1 MRTRGLAGTRKK
13 GSLAPG
19 TGAKPS
25 SALRE
30 GPGGPSLP
38 QPGAKGSIWG
48 RCLSALKPVSIYS
61 RVACFIYLWVC
72 FSLSLLC
79 PRIPCAL
86 SCWTAHDCRAWAAAA
101 AEDTRPGGDDRK
113 PPPKH
118 THSNMHTQAHAHEHL
133 LHTHTRVHMLT
144 CVVLV
149 LVYARAHTHA
159 RRSGPFTRLRPPD
172 SQPLAPH
179 LPLLTNTPLSH
190 TNLSLKCV
198 CRRLILTL
206 KPLSVCRGNPDEG
219 TADRSSGWSF
229 WEPAGLTG
237 LVSTEGP

>member
-1 MRTRGLAGTRKK
+1 MRTRDLAGTRKK

-48 RCLSALKPVSIYS
+48 RCLSALEPVSIYS

-113 PPPKH
+113 PPPPN
-118 THSNMHTQAHAHEHL
+118 THTQTCTHRRMLTDTYYTCTHVCTCSRASCLYLCTHAL
-133 LHTHTRVHMLT
+133 THTLGGQ
-144 CVVLV
+144 
-149 LVYARAHTHA
+149 
-159 RRSGPFTRLRPPD
+159 GPSPASAPP
-172 SQPLAPH
+172 
-179 LPLLTNTPLSH
+179 TPS
-190 TNLSLKCV
+190 
-198 CRRLILTL
+198 
-206 KPLSVCRGNPDEG
+206 P
-219 TADRSSGWSF
+219 
-229 WEPAGLTG
+229 
-237 LVSTEGP
+237 

>member
-1 MRTRGLAGTRKK
+1 MRTRDLAGTRKK

-48 RCLSALKPVSIYS
+48 RCLSALEPVSIYS

-113 PPPKH
+113 PPPQTHTLKH
-118 THSNMHTQAHAHEHL
+118 AHTGARSRTLITHAHTCAHAHARRAC
-133 LHTHTRVHMLT
+133 TCVRTRSHTRSAV
-144 CVVLV
+144 
-149 LVYARAHTHA
+149 RALHPPPPPRLPAPSTSLASADQHSPVTH
-159 RRSGPFTRLRPPD
+159 
-172 SQPLAPH
+172 
-179 LPLLTNTPLSH
+179 
-190 TNLSLKCV
+190 K
-198 CRRLILTL
+198 
-206 KPLSVCRGNPDEG
+206 
-219 TADRSSGWSF
+219 
-229 WEPAGLTG
+229 
-237 LVSTEGP
+237 LVSEMRVPTPNLDTQTPVCLQRKP

>member
-48 RCLSALKPVSIYS
+48 RCLSALEPVSIYS

-79 PRIPCAL
+79 PRIRVLCPAGRHM
-86 SCWTAHDCRAWAAAA
+86 TA
-101 AEDTRPGGDDRK
+101 EPGLLPLPRTPAPGVMTES

-118 THSNMHTQAHAHEHL
+118 THSNMHTQAHAHGHL

-144 CVVLV
+144 RVVLV

-229 WEPAGLTG
+229 REPAGLTG

>member
-48 RCLSALKPVSIYS
+48 RCLSALEPVSIYS

-79 PRIPCAL
+79 PRIRVLCPAGRHM
-86 SCWTAHDCRAWAAAA
+86 TA
-101 AEDTRPGGDDRK
+101 EPGLLPLPRTPAPGVMTES
-113 PPPKH
+113 PPPN
-118 THSNMHTQAHAHEHL
+118 THTQTCTHRRMLTDTYYTRTHVCTCSRASCLYLCTHAL
-133 LHTHTRVHMLT
+133 THTLGGQ
-144 CVVLV
+144 
-149 LVYARAHTHA
+149 
-159 RRSGPFTRLRPPD
+159 GPSPASAPP
-172 SQPLAPH
+172 
-179 LPLLTNTPLSH
+179 TPS
-190 TNLSLKCV
+190 
-198 CRRLILTL
+198 
-206 KPLSVCRGNPDEG
+206 P
-219 TADRSSGWSF
+219 
-229 WEPAGLTG
+229 
-237 LVSTEGP
+237 

>member
-48 RCLSALKPVSIYS
+48 RCLSALEPVSIYS

-79 PRIPCAL
+79 PRIRVLCPAGRHM
-86 SCWTAHDCRAWAAAA
+86 TA
-101 AEDTRPGGDDRK
+101 EPGLLPLPRTPAPGVMTES
-113 PPPKH
+113 PPKTH
-118 THSNMHTQAHAHEHL
+118 TLKHAHTGACSRTLITHAHTCAHAHARRAC
-133 LHTHTRVHMLT
+133 TCVRTRSHTRSAV
-144 CVVLV
+144 
-149 LVYARAHTHA
+149 RALHPPPPPRLPAPSTSLASADQHSPVTH
-159 RRSGPFTRLRPPD
+159 
-172 SQPLAPH
+172 
-179 LPLLTNTPLSH
+179 
-190 TNLSLKCV
+190 K
-198 CRRLILTL
+198 
-206 KPLSVCRGNPDEG
+206 
-219 TADRSSGWSF
+219 
-229 WEPAGLTG
+229 
-237 LVSTEGP
+237 LVSEMRVPTPNLDTQTPVCLQRKP